1 VSGGREEVLRNE
13 PWIPDDWL
21 PQDAGLLHHP
31 SQPRQVWLL
40 PLTGTDRASKPVIE
54 GRSVTS
60 HARVS
65 PDGRWVAF
73 ASGDSGGFQVY
84 VQSFPSGLVKTAVS
98 VEGGIQPKWGPDG
111 RELFFLA
118 LNGML
123 MSATLTLT
131 EGGIEA
137 GRPQPLFDSSIEP
150 TTGSYWHQYD
160 VSPDGKRLLV
170 NTSIVGD
177 AAVTVVV
184 NWPAL
189 IGRQQ

>member
-1 VSGGREEVLRNE
+1 
-13 PWIPDDWL
+13 
-21 PQDAGLLHHP
+21 
-31 SQPRQVWLL
+31 
-40 PLTGTDRASKPVIE
+40 
-54 GRSVTS
+54 
-60 HARVS
+60 
-65 PDGRWVAF
+65 
-73 ASGDSGGFQVY
+73 
-84 VQSFPSGLVKTAVS
+84 
-98 VEGGIQPKWGPDG
+98 
-111 RELFFLA
+111 
-118 LNGML
+118 ML
-123 MSATLTLT
+123 MSAPLTLT

-170 NTSIVGD
+170 NTSVVGD